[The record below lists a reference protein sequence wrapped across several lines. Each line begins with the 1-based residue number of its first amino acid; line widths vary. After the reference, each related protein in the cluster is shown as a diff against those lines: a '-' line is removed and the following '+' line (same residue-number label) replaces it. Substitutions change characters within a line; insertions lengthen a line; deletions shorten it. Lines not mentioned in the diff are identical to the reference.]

1 MFKSCRIKVLESLRL
16 SLAVKVMSVDLSN
29 PDGKGDLTITAIG
42 PREDTMTL
50 SMEGKV
56 EGYGFIT
63 LTHEYDYMSQPNS
76 KERSLG
82 TVTGAAEAILEDG
95 GLVYGPRQ
103 MGTFTRDSDK
113 MEVYFTDHVS
123 NGDNNFVRFEIDLIR
138 KQSDVSF
145 WSLK

>member
-1 MFKSCRIKVLESLRL
+1 MLDSLRL
-16 SLAVKVMSVDLSN
+16 SLDLKVMSVDLSN
-29 PDGKGDLTITAIG
+29 PDGKGVLTITAIG
-42 PREDTMTL
+42 QREDTMTL

-113 MEVYFTDHVS
+113 MEVYFTDYVS

>member
-1 MFKSCRIKVLESLRL
+1 MLDSLRL

-42 PREDTMTL
+42 QREDTMTL

>member
-1 MFKSCRIKVLESLRL
+1 MLDSLRL

-42 PREDTMTL
+42 QREDTMTL

-113 MEVYFTDHVS
+113 MEVYFTDYVS

>member
-1 MFKSCRIKVLESLRL
+1 
-16 SLAVKVMSVDLSN
+16 
-29 PDGKGDLTITAIG
+29 
-42 PREDTMTL
+42 
-50 SMEGKV
+50 
-56 EGYGFIT
+56 
-63 LTHEYDYMSQPNS
+63 MSQPNS

-123 NGDNNFVRFEIDLIR
+123 NGDHNFVRFEIDLIT

>member
-1 MFKSCRIKVLESLRL
+1 MLESLRL

-42 PREDTMTL
+42 QREDTMTL